1 MQGPWSAP
9 KTGQCR
15 TYSEWDDEISI
26 SSCAATANTDASEQ
40 IRLEV
45 FLDLSLK
52 KSELRKGDEVSLQVT
67 DVASDA
73 LVVDRT
79 TRIDVAAPYYAELD
93 IE

>member
-1 MQGPWSAP
+1 M
-9 KTGQCR
+9 
-15 TYSEWDDEISI
+15 EWDNLIGI
-26 SSCAATANTDASEQ
+26 SSCATTAGADASEQ

-52 KSELRKGDEVSLQVT
+52 KNELRKGDEVSLRVT

-73 LVVDRT
+73 SVVDRT

-93 IE
+93 FEE